1 MSNVYV
7 FDPVDFAN
15 TPIAKSINRIRT
27 TGTSP
32 VPAFT
37 DDDWMWIFESIE
49 GLLDNSESSCISLKN
64 RKRWYYLLIGHK
76 AILQTN
82 IDKGNSGL
90 VGKITSA
97 TEGSVSISSEYPMGS
112 GALEQWLK
120 QTPYGAEFYAITL
133 PWRSVL
139 WFSSTRPMPV
149 NRSRFTFWRN
159 W

>member
-7 FDPVDFAN
+7 FDPVDFKAVYAP
-15 TPIAKSINRIRT
+15 TFDKY
-27 TGTSP
+27 
-32 VPAFT
+32 T
-37 DDDWMWIFESIE
+37 DAQLNWFFESIE

-64 RKRWYYLLIGHK
+64 RKRWYYLLVAHK
-76 AILQTN
+76 ALLQDRIN
-82 IDKGNSGL
+82 SGNSGL
-90 VGKITSA
+90 VGRISSA
-97 TEGSVSISSEYPMGS
+97 TEGSVSISSEYPSGS

-149 NRSRFTFWRN
+149 NRSRFNFWQLRG